1 MLVFLFYLTQ
11 KGQTLNV
18 FTFPVASSNHF
29 KSGPT
34 GDNPRP
40 RSQGSVDFDQIWKM
54 SPLEKV
60 SPLPSEDG
68 IHREQ
73 PLSGYEPFS
82 NQATA
87 GQSQPLPMDVD
98 LQPPAEVMSAR
109 ASSCGH
115 SNSGQELCYLC
126 HQREK
131 RNIPV
136 FLAEERRAQ
145 EQKEDQLL
153 QQFQSIVDADAIL
166 KDQVLA
172 LADLWQHYLC

>member
-1 MLVFLFYLTQ
+1 
-11 KGQTLNV
+11 
-18 FTFPVASSNHF
+18 
-29 KSGPT
+29 
-34 GDNPRP
+34 
-40 RSQGSVDFDQIWKM
+40 M
-54 SPLEKV
+54 SPLEKI
-60 SPLPSEDG
+60 SPLPSEEG
-68 IHREQ
+68 LQREA
-73 PLSGYEPFS
+73 PLAGFEPFS
-82 NQATA
+82 TQATA
-87 GQSQPLPMDVD
+87 GQSQQFPMDVD
-98 LQPPAEVMSAR
+98 LPPPAEVMSAR

-172 LADLWQHYLC
+172 LADLWQHYIG